1 MTQQDITDILRMRM
15 AVYQAGINAGF
26 WSDLN
31 QTGASA
37 MMDYL
42 FPKSGSI
49 AYYNLILSYM
59 RKMHNTIN
67 GSVYFL
73 FKLPVQIEKEI
84 MDYMKKSEVNIS
96 TLVENADEYLEEMDT
111 IVTDHELGLGIV
123 NIGTFRVDDI
133 DNMLRLCASHYRYAF
148 SNHNQTYPYLS

>member
-26 WSDLN
+26 WSELN
-31 QTGASA
+31 QAGASD
-37 MMDYL
+37 MMNYL

-84 MDYMKKSEVNIS
+84 MDYMKKSAINIS
-96 TLVENADEYLEEMDT
+96 TLIENADDYLEKMDT
-111 IVTDHELGLGIV
+111 IVTDHGLGLAIV
-123 NIGTFRVDDI
+123 NIGPFRADDI

-148 SNHNQTYPYLS
+148 LNHNQTYPYLS